1 MDWKNT
7 ERILNEYAMMVSE
20 RYKESLMKNGH
31 IATGELLNSVKYQ
44 ITIGNKEVSVSL
56 VLDEVWKWVEND
68 CKPHFPPID
77 AILKWVKVKEILPS
91 KTYDGKLPTEKQLAF
106 LIARK
111 ISERGTTGTHDLRDA
126 MNQLNQTFEVRL
138 GEAVAKDIEGALTSI
153 LTQMKAD

>member
-7 ERILNEYAMMVSE
+7 ERILNEYAMMVNE

-44 ITIGNKEVSVSL
+44 ITIGNREVSASL

-77 AILKWVKVKEILPS
+77 AILKWVKVKHILPS
-91 KTYDGKLPTEKQLAF
+91 NTYNGKLPTEKQLAY

-111 ISERGTTGTHDLRDA
+111 ISEKGTEGTHDLRETLQQVNN
-126 MNQLNQTFEVRL
+126 MFEQRI
-138 GEAVAKDIEGALTSI
+138 GEAIAEDIDGALTAI
-153 LTQMKAD
+153 LTEFQTQ

>member
-7 ERILNEYAMMVSE
+7 ERILNEYAMIVSE

-77 AILKWVKVKEILPS
+77 AILKWVKVKHILPS
-91 KTYDGKLPTEKQLAF
+91 NTYNGKLPTEKQLAY

-111 ISERGTTGTHDLRDA
+111 ISREGTKGTHDLQEA
-126 MNQLNQTFEVRL
+126 MDQVDRQFEDRI
-138 GEAVAKDIEGALTSI
+138 GEAIGKDLNNTLVSI
-153 LTQMKAD
+153 LERLQTE

>member
-31 IATGELLNSVKYQ
+31 IATGELLNSVNYQ
-44 ITIGNKEVSVSL
+44 ITIGSKEVSVSL

-68 CKPHFPPID
+68 CKPHWPPID
-77 AILKWVKVKEILPS
+77 AILKWVKVKHILPS
-91 KTYDGKLPTEKQLAF
+91 NTYNGKLPTEKQLAY

-111 ISERGTTGTHDLRDA
+111 ISEKGTEGTHDLRETLQQVNN
-126 MNQLNQTFEVRL
+126 MFEQRI
-138 GEAVAKDIEGALTSI
+138 GEAIAEDIDGALTAI
-153 LTQMKAD
+153 LTEFQTQ